1 MVGIGREA
9 PRRMSCFR
17 LGGARYSL
25 GMSRSTSDS
34 GEPFDPL
41 DRRPLLRRIHRAGWV
56 LFTCALGLVAVYLL
70 IAWWYS
76 TLTPTVRVSGEEGWR
91 RALGRDA
98 GLETSAESSPQPT
111 YPKYIDLLWVDRP
124 ECVPCDQSWLDA
136 AVVLP
141 DELRLSAAEGSG
153 RGAGILKA
161 VWEPDALVFE
171 GLNAKWPEDWGWQLG
186 AWMLEESA
194 PMMARLRE
202 LAPQA
207 PFGLRPV
214 RRFDERT
221 ARFFGLQHGWEAG
234 SSDEAGAAA
243 QPKDAATDD
252 APMESFDECS
262 PRLFI
267 DLANL
272 FLLDARHAAH
282 RGEGARAVDSLKAC
296 MEFADRAGEGA
307 TPIAQI
313 AAITLRAWTWREV
326 CHVLR
331 MNPAAFDDVQL
342 ARLDTVVG
350 WVGDGPIG
358 FDLRTTRAVL
368 DDQLQRS
375 FSDDGAGEGL
385 LLASPAMQA
394 FYGPNGIDL
403 SSAPART
410 RMFAFIAGPVLALV
424 APSRAEYKTRLD
436 TELDTLEA
444 EVSLELWKRPPE
456 PTTPSYR
463 EDAAGAL
470 ALERVAPTRSAAR
483 RIESYAENR
492 EAARVALASER
503 FRRTEGRAPQSLEEL
518 VPKYLREIPR
528 DVKTGKP
535 LTRLDGL
542 PDDADTPRPR
552 GR

>member
-1 MVGIGREA
+1 
-9 PRRMSCFR
+9 
-17 LGGARYSL
+17 
-25 GMSRSTSDS
+25 MSRSTSDS

-111 YPKYIDLLWVDRP
+111 YPKYIDLLWFDRP
-124 ECVPCDQSWLDA
+124 ECAPCDQSWLDA

-153 RGAGILKA
+153 RGAGVLKA
-161 VWEPDALVFE
+161 VWEPDAVVFE

-234 SSDEAGAAA
+234 SSDAAGAAA
-243 QPKDAATDD
+243 QRKDAATDD

-282 RGEGARAVDSLKAC
+282 RGEGARAVDSLKVC
-296 MEFADRAGEGA
+296 MEFADRVGEGA

-342 ARLDTVVG
+342 ARLETMVV
-350 WVGDGPIG
+350 WVGEGPIG
-358 FDLRTTRAVL
+358 VDLRTTRAVL

-375 FSDDGAGEGL
+375 FSDDGAGDGV

-403 SSAPART
+403 GSAPART

-436 TELDTLEA
+436 AELDALEA

-463 EDAAGAL
+463 EDAAAAL

-503 FRRTEGRAPQSLEEL
+503 FRRAEGRAPQSLEEL

-552 GR
+552 RR

>member
-1 MVGIGREA
+1 
-9 PRRMSCFR
+9 
-17 LGGARYSL
+17 
-25 GMSRSTSDS
+25 MSRSTSDS

-41 DRRPLLRRIHRAGWV
+41 DRRPLLRRIPRAGWV

-136 AVVLP
+136 AVVVP
-141 DELRLSAAEGSG
+141 DELRSSAAEGSG
-153 RGAGILKA
+153 RGARFLKA
-161 VWEPDALVFE
+161 VWEPDELVAE
-171 GLNAKWPEDWGWQLG
+171 GLDARWPEDPGWRWG

-194 PMMARLRE
+194 PMIARLRE

-207 PFGLRPV
+207 PFGLRPM

-221 ARFFGLQHGWEAG
+221 ARFFGLQHGWAADA
-234 SSDEAGAAA
+234 SGAAGGA
-243 QPKDAATDD
+243 TPPEDPAAADD
-252 APMESFDECS
+252 APMAGFDECS

-307 TPIAQI
+307 TPMAQI
-313 AAITLRAWTWREV
+313 AASTLRAWTWRES

-350 WVGDGPIG
+350 WIGDGPIG

-375 FSDDGAGEGL
+375 FSDDGAGDGL
-385 LLASPAMQA
+385 LLASSALEA
-394 FYGPNGIDL
+394 FYGPGGVQFGLD
-403 SSAPART
+403 SSLT
-410 RMFAFIAGPVLALV
+410 RVLAFVAGPVVALA

-436 TELDTLEA
+436 AELDALEA
-444 EVSLELWKRPPE
+444 ELPLELWKRPPE
-456 PTTPSYR
+456 STAPSYR
-463 EDAAGAL
+463 ADAAGAL
-470 ALERVAPTRSAAR
+470 AVERVAPTRSVAR
-483 RIESYAENR
+483 RIEAYAADR
-492 EAARVALASER
+492 EAARVALAYER
-503 FRRTEGRAPQSLEEL
+503 FQRTEGRAPQALEEL
-518 VPKYLREIPR
+518 VPKYLREVPR